1 MSADEFLSLLTR
13 AVFLIVFVTVAANAV
28 RRPRRAEIDIVLFF
42 GAIVAVLAISDAQ
55 AILGLEPS
63 WLSQVASLVLLAALP
78 YLLLRLVD
86 DFSVQP
92 SWLMRAAPVGLLL
105 LSIGAILVPNPVE
118 GGFVSL
124 PILWIVV
131 LGGYSSREFLE
142 RGRVNSGVTGRRMLA
157 VAIGSAMIVATF
169 AMVMVGLLLPAA
181 MDVTRIGERLTALAA
196 GIAYYLGF
204 SPPTI
209 IRRAW
214 QEPELRAFLARA
226 ATLPRLP
233 DTVSTVRQLEVG
245 AARSTGAAGASV
257 GLWDAER
264 ERLVYLAP
272 DGSPW
277 ETAADEAIGGRA
289 FSTQSAVF
297 SAAAT
302 RDDPAN
308 AAMYRDFGVET
319 VLAAPMTSGQKRLG
333 VLTTFAS
340 RAPIFADEDLRLV
353 QLLADQAAVILENR
367 SLIEQAA
374 RVQAREEATRL
385 KDDFLS
391 AAAHDLRT
399 PLTTLLLH
407 AEMLRRQIDRDPSRP
422 ADERRVQAVVREGN
436 RLKSLVTDFL
446 DAARAERG
454 QLLGRRKPTDL
465 VAIAQEAAGTLSA
478 PRHRV
483 RVAGAQQVLA
493 SVDGDRVRQLL
504 DNLIENAIKYSP
516 SGGEVLIALHE
527 EGGNALISVT
537 DHGIGIPADDLA
549 DLFERFHRGSNVDD
563 RRFHGLGLGLYIC
576 RTIAEEHGGRIWATS
591 EVGAGATFHV
601 ALPLEAAA
609 DARPVLVD
617 EADVPASVPAPAAAT
632 GLSDGTAGM
641 ADA

>member
-1 MSADEFLSLLTR
+1 
-13 AVFLIVFVTVAANAV
+13 
-28 RRPRRAEIDIVLFF
+28 
-42 GAIVAVLAISDAQ
+42 
-55 AILGLEPS
+55 
-63 WLSQVASLVLLAALP
+63 
-78 YLLLRLVD
+78 
-86 DFSVQP
+86 
-92 SWLMRAAPVGLLL
+92 
-105 LSIGAILVPNPVE
+105 
-118 GGFVSL
+118 VSL

-157 VAIGSAMIVATF
+157 DAIGSAMIVATF

-181 MDVTRIGERLTALAA
+181 MDATRIGERLTALAA

-609 DARPVLVD
+609 DARAVLVD
-617 EADVPASVPAPAAAT
+617 EADVPASVPAPAAAP